1 MGLHYTVNNST
12 SKKFLALGS
21 SFWCGLRNF
30 GYVFAIFC
38 TRQLVSKNVLHYVT
52 EEYVLVLQQ
61 YQYYFS
67 QLRVLVR
74 CTVLLVQSSIV
85 QCTSFELL
93 NLRAKELQLEVEGTT
108 VLQNHRCTIN
118 AGEVH
123 LRSGLVGTLGALFS
137 RSSHVAGLLSRSSHA
152 HTSSL
157 FISDGYCGLRGRTFE
172 LFDTARL
179 GFSLP
184 FVEV

>member
-21 SFWCGLRNF
+21 SFWRGLRNF

-38 TRQLVSKNVLHYVT
+38 TRQLVSKNVLHYVRRSMYSYCSST
-52 EEYVLVLQQ
+52 STTFLNQQCDVL
-61 YQYYFS
+61 YF
-67 QLRVLVR
+67 
-74 CTVLLVQSSIV
+74 QSSLV

-137 RSSHVAGLLSRSSHA
+137 RSSHVAGLLNRSSHA
-152 HTSSL
+152 HTSSM
-157 FISDGYCGLRGRTFE
+157 FISDGYCGGRTFE
-172 LFDTARL
+172 LFDTSRL